1 MHHRNQE
8 SVLLLE
14 IDYILAWH
22 ICGGLFRKELRVTD
36 KREIL
41 IFITPKVID
50 DSFVDK

>member
-1 MHHRNQE
+1 VHHRNQE
-8 SVLLLE
+8 SVLLLK

-22 ICGGLFRKELRVTD
+22 ICRGLLRKEMRATD

-41 IFITPKVID
+41 IFITPKLIG